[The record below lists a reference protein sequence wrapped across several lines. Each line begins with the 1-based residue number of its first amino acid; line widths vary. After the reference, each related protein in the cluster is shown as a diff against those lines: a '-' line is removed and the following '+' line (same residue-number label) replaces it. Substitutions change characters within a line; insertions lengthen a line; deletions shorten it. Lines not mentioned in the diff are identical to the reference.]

1 MRFKVCIWPSLII
14 ATSSASASPLSA
26 SQDASESHP
35 NPAIYRSKDVVMTM
49 FEVFKPAHQVSI
61 QRGDDPFQALPVVAF
76 GHATDAVFEFLQT
89 LPSRPFLA
97 LLEMVSEKVKSSW
110 RRRIHHSRFVWMQL
124 QSCLC
129 SPLLQQFQGLP
140 GFGFALTHNH
150 QMVQRIQ
157 VDVGQQRTDDSSL
170 RSSCFRFQFFAFTQH
185 SLFEE
190 LADQLQNSSVGNLFL
205 HSRCHLRVRDRVKV
219 AFQIGIHDP
228 GLPFVEQFF
237 HSPQR
242 IFASSLRS
250 KTVAVL
256 GKLPLEDR
264 FDDLAQRC
272 LHDAILYGRDTQ
284 RAHFSPSW
292 LWNPHPFDGLWLV
305 SPLLQALRQ
314 SLQILFQVLF
324 VHLYRSVIYSRRS
337 VIGFHLGECRRQIG
351 GSVDLINQ
359 TKPFAPFDPFLKGR
373 QHPCRPDRRFHPG
386 PSQIYFYLGL
396 GFFVLFSPPVGHSYR
411 FVSCCLVVHVS
422 TFLCSLRSD
431 PVTGFH
437 RYYGHSDSSGAGS
450 SALARMN
457 SVSLP
462 PEVSLIPA
470 SALLDHSVPNHL
482 IDPGRRFDTLPLSAT
497 DSRSFPVE
505 ASPLVG
511 RLADLPGRIEFVI
524 LRTDRSPPAAP
535 HPASRRRSCIQLQ
548 AGERMPEEDFH
559 LSDQMRSQAHQPSL
573 RD

>member
-150 QMVQRIQ
+150 QIVRIACHLKSRLFHQMVQRIQ

-205 HSRCHLRVRDRVKV
+205 HSRLMACGWYRPS
-219 AFQIGIHDP
+219 F
-228 GLPFVEQFF
+228 
-237 HSPQR
+237 
-242 IFASSLRS
+242 
-250 KTVAVL
+250 
-256 GKLPLEDR
+256 KL
-264 FDDLAQRC
+264 
-272 LHDAILYGRDTQ
+272 
-284 RAHFSPSW
+284 
-292 LWNPHPFDGLWLV
+292 
-305 SPLLQALRQ
+305 
-314 SLQILFQVLF
+314 
-324 VHLYRSVIYSRRS
+324 
-337 VIGFHLGECRRQIG
+337 
-351 GSVDLINQ
+351 
-359 TKPFAPFDPFLKGR
+359 
-373 QHPCRPDRRFHPG
+373 
-386 PSQIYFYLGL
+386 
-396 GFFVLFSPPVGHSYR
+396 
-411 FVSCCLVVHVS
+411 
-422 TFLCSLRSD
+422 
-431 PVTGFH
+431 
-437 RYYGHSDSSGAGS
+437 SDS
-450 SALARMN
+450 RC
-457 SVSLP
+457 
-462 PEVSLIPA
+462 
-470 SALLDHSVPNHL
+470 
-482 IDPGRRFDTLPLSAT
+482 RFS
-497 DSRSFPVE
+497 SRSFSYISIV
-505 ASPLVG
+505 
-511 RLADLPGRIEFVI
+511 R
-524 LRTDRSPPAAP
+524 
-535 HPASRRRSCIQLQ
+535 
-548 AGERMPEEDFH
+548 
-559 LSDQMRSQAHQPSL
+559 
-573 RD
+573 